1 MNKKVFQT
9 NRLNELQQQQRKA
22 LLIFPVLMLVLLI
35 WGGTATLKELN
46 TEHFLS
52 GLLCVLFL
60 AALCTIILGI
70 VPFYMQY
77 MKLQGQK
84 KQVLENSS
92 FITIHNLEYYRDKLV
107 GISPGAISM
116 LEDLRLEPDKDITAC
131 ILHYEVLGVLR
142 QTETGYEMGGKSIEE
157 CRNLSESDHYM
168 IRHLLAGDWRQESI
182 LHTWQQKVITEIKK
196 NGWITE
202 RLMLSTEI
210 KKQNKRES
218 HMMRIWIVV
227 LLLFCLI
234 VTLGIE
240 KNIFR
245 DALPKDVFDKIP
257 NAVFVVGEMQKE
269 VLDKLDLV
277 NTSGKT
283 ANELLFGDFD
293 FLWKLTFIIAIDSV
307 FLLLLL
313 FPVLYMTFGKGRK
326 GECSPYKRTPLGEV
340 YTEYIY
346 GMKNFI
352 HDYSNLSEAEKDS
365 LVLWDDYLI
374 YAVVLEENE
383 KIIEE
388 MMQRR
393 EAI

>member
-9 NRLNELQQQQRKA
+9 KRLNELQQQQRKA

-35 WGGTATLKELN
+35 WGGTDTLKELD
-46 TEHFLS
+46 TEHFFV
-52 GLLCVLFL
+52 GLLCVFFL
-60 AALCTIILGI
+60 AALCTVILGI

-92 FITIHNLEYYRDKLV
+92 FITIHNLEYYRDKLD

-142 QTETGYEMGGKSIEE
+142 QTENGYEMGGKSIEE
-157 CRNLSESDHYM
+157 CRNLSESDRYM
-168 IRHLLAGDWRQESI
+168 ICHLLAGDWRQESI

-196 NGWITE
+196 TGWITE

-283 ANELLFGDFD
+283 ANERLFGDID
-293 FLWKLTFIIAIDSV
+293 FLWKLTFVITMDSA

-313 FPVLYMTFGKGRK
+313 FPVLYMTFGEGKK
-326 GECSPYKRTPLGEV
+326 GERSPYKRTPLGEV

-383 KIIEE
+383 KIVEE
-388 MMQRR
+388 IMQRR